1 MICDNPKCHNWLA
14 LACSLKSTR
23 SLHAWPNV
31 TFRTVFA
38 VPYQACTAALG
49 SSQALPQA
57 WTSWRCRAPTAG
69 APSPPRCWTWATC
82 PPPTW
87 TWQTGPSLTRWHKVQ
102 MWNGNKPMCV
112 LLLLFITFLY
122 LFFRLSLQ
130 IFEQVLSE
138 LEPLCLAEQDFIS
151 KFFKLQQHQTVM
163 PPLAQ
168 VHVE

>member
-1 MICDNPKCHNWLA
+1 
-14 LACSLKSTR
+14 
-23 SLHAWPNV
+23 
-31 TFRTVFA
+31 
-38 VPYQACTAALG
+38 
-49 SSQALPQA
+49 
-57 WTSWRCRAPTAG
+57 
-69 APSPPRCWTWATC
+69 
-82 PPPTW
+82 
-87 TWQTGPSLTRWHKVQ
+87 
-102 MWNGNKPMCV
+102 MCV